1 MAKKEEIILGSGDLY
16 YAEFDGATI
25 PEDST
30 LEVEEK
36 RAGHI
41 KGGAAI
47 EYKPSFYEAS
57 DDFKRVTK
65 SILTEEVATMKLGL
79 ITWAENVLEALI
91 STARKSTT
99 SGKVT
104 YKIGGIKNANGKK
117 YLWRFVHTKD
127 DGKKIRI
134 TVTGKNQGGV
144 SITFAKDKET
154 TVDPEITAEPLDAE
168 GTLIIFDEEVQ
179 AE

>member
-41 KGGAAI
+41 KGGASI

-57 DDFKRVTK
+57 DDFKRVK
-65 SILTEEVATMKLGL
+65 PIHD
-79 ITWAENVLEALI
+79 
-91 STARKSTT
+91 T
-99 SGKVT
+99 SLSCP
-104 YKIGGIKNANGKK
+104 KI
-117 YLWRFVHTKD
+117 
-127 DGKKIRI
+127 
-134 TVTGKNQGGV
+134 Q
-144 SITFAKDKET
+144 
-154 TVDPEITAEPLDAE
+154 
-168 GTLIIFDEEVQ
+168 
-179 AE
+179 

>member
-1 MAKKEEIILGSGDLY
+1 M
-16 YAEFDGATI
+16 
-25 PEDST
+25 
-30 LEVEEK
+30 
-36 RAGHI
+36 
-41 KGGAAI
+41 
-47 EYKPSFYEAS
+47 
-57 DDFKRVTK
+57 
-65 SILTEEVATMKLGL
+65 
-79 ITWAENVLEALI
+79 
-91 STARKSTT
+91 
-99 SGKVT
+99 T
-104 YKIGGIKNANGKK
+104 YKIGGIKNASGKK

>member
-1 MAKKEEIILGSGDLY
+1 MALKISFK
-16 YAEFDGATI
+16 AEAQT
-25 PEDST
+25 
-30 LEVEEK
+30 EK
-36 RAGHI
+36 NGE
-41 KGGAAI
+41 G
-47 EYKPSFYEAS
+47 
-57 DDFKRVTK
+57 VTH
-65 SILTEEVATMKLGL
+65 KL
-79 ITWAENVLEALI
+79 
-91 STARKSTT
+91 
-99 SGKVT
+99 T